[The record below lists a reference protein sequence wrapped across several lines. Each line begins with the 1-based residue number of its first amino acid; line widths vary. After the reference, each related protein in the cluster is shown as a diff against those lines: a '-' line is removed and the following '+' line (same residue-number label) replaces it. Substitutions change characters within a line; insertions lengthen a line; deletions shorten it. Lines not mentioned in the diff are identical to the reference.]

1 MADEPTRDWASQ
13 VADQI
18 ETVVAMVRDRT
29 TRPALTVVRG
39 VVFGVIAVSGGIT
52 ALVLI
57 SVVLIRALTELTN
70 EAWIAYLITS
80 GIFLAVGAFLMLKGA
95 STAGK
100 ELEGT

>member
-1 MADEPTRDWASQ
+1 MAEQGDWATQ

-18 ETVVAMVRDRT
+18 ERIVGTVRDRT

-39 VVFGVIAVSGGIT
+39 LVFGVIAAVGGVT

-57 SVVLIRALTELTN
+57 SIVLIRALTELTN
-70 EAWIAYLITS
+70 HAWIAYLITS
-80 GIFLAVGAFLMLKGA
+80 GIFLAAGAFLMLKGR
-95 STAGK
+95 TAADK